1 MSIDVKEFHW
11 LADMLESVEVGLVI
25 LDLDYRV
32 QAWNGFMAN
41 HSGINAHRIRDRIL
55 FDAFPEL
62 PQTWLERKIE
72 TVIQLNV
79 RAFTSWEQR
88 PYLFRFRN
96 SRPITGIDEFM
107 YQNLTISP
115 ISGPDGAVEKICL
128 MIYDVTE
135 IASGRL
141 ALEKA
146 NALLAKLSKTDRL
159 TGLLNR
165 GTWEQLLDVEFERFR
180 RYAHDTS
187 LVMLDIDHFKSVND
201 NHGHVVGDDVIRH
214 TAELIRRNLRGSD
227 VAGRYGGEEF
237 GIIMPETDTDGAI
250 ALCERIRASVEA
262 SVISTASGGL
272 TYTISLGVATLD
284 GDVDN
289 YMSWVEQAD
298 RALYAAK
305 EGGRNQVR
313 AHPV

>member
-41 HSGINAHRIRDRIL
+41 HSGINAHRIRDRVL
-55 FDAFPEL
+55 FEAFPEL

-107 YQNLTISP
+107 FQNLTISP
-115 ISGPDGAVEKICL
+115 ISGPDGEVEKICL

-135 IASGRL
+135 VASGRL
-141 ALEKA
+141 ALERA

-187 LVMLDIDHFKSVND
+187 VVILDIDNLKTIND
-201 NHGHVVGDDVIRH
+201 SHGHVVGDEVIQH

-227 VAGRYGGEEF
+227 VAGRYGGEKF
-237 GIIMPETDTDGAI
+237 GIIMPETDTVSAI
-250 ALCERIRASVEA
+250 TLCERIRASVA
-262 SVISTASGGL
+262 SSVISTANGGL
-272 TYTISLGVATLD
+272 SYTVSLGVATLD
-284 GDVDN
+284 GDVEN
-289 YMSWVEQAD
+289 YMAWLNQAD
-298 RALYAAK
+298 DALKAAK
-305 EGGRNQVR
+305 DGGRNQVR